1 MIKYTDPLTKQLFV
15 PKRKN
20 QRFASRQ
27 NQIEYNNMIARTQ
40 RLAMKKI
47 DMILKHNR
55 KVLWRLLGEKPEYV
69 VRKMRLISLGF
80 DFNHYTHH
88 VLVNEE
94 KKKYALGIYDFML
107 ENILN
112 DNYKITRY
120 ATI

>member
-1 MIKYTDPLTKQLFV
+1 
-15 PKRKN
+15 
-20 QRFASRQ
+20 
-27 NQIEYNNMIARTQ
+27 MIAQTQ

-55 KVLWRLLGEKPEYV
+55 KVLWRILGEKPEYV

-80 DFNHYTHH
+80 DFSHYTHY

-94 KKKYALGIYDFML
+94 KKKYALGLYEFML

-120 ATI
+120 VTI